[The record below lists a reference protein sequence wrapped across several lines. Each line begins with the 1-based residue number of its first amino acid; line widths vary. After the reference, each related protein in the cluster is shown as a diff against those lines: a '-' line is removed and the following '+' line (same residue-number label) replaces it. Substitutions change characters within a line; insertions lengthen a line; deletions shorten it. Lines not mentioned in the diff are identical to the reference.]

1 MYGDTY
7 IVKSHGRKKKDF
19 SFPKPHDPDLMG
31 LDTTL
36 LNRRGMRRSSKR
48 CLLCREEKSN

>member
-7 IVKSHGRKKKDF
+7 IVKSHGRKKQF
-19 SFPKPHDPDLMG
+19 SFSKPYDLMG
-31 LDTTL
+31 PDTTL
-36 LNRRGMRRSSKR
+36 LNRRGMRRSKR